1 MDALESLEKT
11 IETLLTRYAS
21 LQQENRLLQE
31 ENERQR
37 SEILR
42 THSELVT
49 LQAEYKH
56 LRLAQGLGGESPE
69 QRETAKRHL
78 AAIIAQVE
86 RAIDILKQ

>member
-21 LQQENRLLQE
+21 LQQENLLLRE

-37 SEILR
+37 REMMR

-69 QRETAKRHL
+69 QRETARRHL
-78 AAIIAQVE
+78 AAIITQVD
-86 RAIDILKQ
+86 RAIEILKQ